1 MAFQKLNAFNEA
13 FRGHLHDQINGIII
27 ALAIET
33 ACQVGLRVGR
43 RMKTVANWT
52 AEPEVFFA
60 GSPLKSQAIDNL
72 INIDLVAQ
80 PS

>member
-1 MAFQKLNAFNEA
+1 MAFQKLNTFHEA
-13 FRGHLHDQINGIII
+13 FSGDLHDQINGIII
-27 ALAIET
+27 APTIET

-43 RMKTVANWT
+43 RMKTVANRT
-52 AEPEVFFA
+52 AEPEVFFT
-60 GSPLKSQAIDNL
+60 GSPLKSQALDNL